1 MFFLPFR
8 HIVFLLFSPE
18 RPMKPMISMTFCLI
32 VSISLRLQLYG
43 EYREQLGNFARREAA
58 RLLTERQWRRHAG
71 DTAATARKGHGR
83 RHHHPVTL
91 ESHHSHA
98 SSTKKPRTYSK
109 CQGGEF
115 TCLNAHF
122 HASRRW
128 KLQWRLMW
136 YPGISITFMASHSG
150 ESTIMPSVTGYFATQ
165 WFHQM
170 WCTPTVYVN

>member
-1 MFFLPFR
+1 MLDLCFSQVSVVRNVFPSLPFPFR
-8 HIVFLLFSPE
+8 HIVFLLFNPE
-18 RPMKPMISMTFCLI
+18 RPIKHMISMTFCLI

-71 DTAATARKGHGR
+71 DTTAAARKGHGR

-91 ESHHSHA
+91 ESHHSHT

-109 CQGGEF
+109 CQGGDF

-122 HASRRW
+122 HASRSW

-136 YPGISITFMASHSG
+136 YPGISIL
-150 ESTIMPSVTGYFATQ
+150 
-165 WFHQM
+165 
-170 WCTPTVYVN
+170 